1 MSTAELAEFY
11 VKDPHTN
18 RWVLKP
24 GVELPPHLD
33 STNDEYYA
41 TDHDGNRVRRNLG
54 YGRFLSSITLGIPK
68 KEYSE
73 CERYGC
79 VKILDGESDDMTLSK
94 GDCISFYATLGTEQE
109 GKRILIR
116 KIFAKINTIDSQ
128 DREISV
134 TPYHTINL
142 MNTPYIPSEKYKTF
156 NTISIYYSGR
166 SLSHGIIP
174 YEDADWRTIKKVEC
188 VEGGF
193 RKNKKRVKK
202 RKTLKK
208 ARRKLRKKSR
218 RN

>member
-1 MSTAELAEFY
+1 MSVAALAEY
-11 VKDPHTN
+11 YIKDPVTG
-18 RWVLKP
+18 RYVLKP

-33 STNDEYYA
+33 STNDDYFV
-41 TDHDGNRVRRNLG
+41 TDHGDRVPRRQG
-54 YGRFLSSITLGIPK
+54 YGRFLNEITLEIPK

-73 CERYGC
+73 CEGYGC
-79 VKILDGESDDMTLSK
+79 VEFLNGESDDITLSK
-94 GDCISFYATLGTEQE
+94 NDCISFYATLGTGQE

-116 KIFAKINTIDSQ
+116 KIFAKINTIDTQ

-134 TPYHTINL
+134 TPYHAINL
-142 MNTPYIPSEKYKTF
+142 MNTPYIPSDKYKTF

-166 SLSHGIIP
+166 SLSYGIIP
-174 YEDADWRTIKKVEC
+174 YKDADWRTIKKVEC
-188 VEGGF
+188 MEGGF

-208 ARRKLRKKSR
+208 SRRKLRKKSK